1 MYVLVSP
8 CILNPELRARGIT
21 RKEDREWYS
30 RAVERCRKFGIEMV
44 PLPCPETLYLGP
56 DREPATY
63 ADRLDTPDFWR
74 LLNTLEAE
82 VRGILEARGIPLGII
97 GVNSSPCCGVTAH
110 YFGPGGS
117 EHPKR
122 PGKGVFLARFPEI
135 PAIDV
140 EDFARYRI
148 YLAAPLFSVAEKEYN
163 KRLHELLSSHFFD
176 VYLPQE
182 VGDDTSQ
189 RDMESHREIFRK
201 HREALDRTDVV
212 VAVIDGADADSGTAW
227 EMGYA
232 YAHGI
237 PVLAIRTD
245 FRMAGHH
252 EHVNLML
259 EQSARLVRSTRELLD
274 ALLALSR
281 KGSGVNDDK

>member
-8 CILNPELRARGIT
+8 CILNPHLRARGIT
-21 RKEDREWYS
+21 REEDLEWYS

-44 PLPCPETLYLGP
+44 PLPCPETLYLGN
-56 DREPATY
+56 DREPGTY
-63 ADRLDTPDFWR
+63 ADRLDTPEFAR
-74 LLNTLEAE
+74 LMD
-82 VRGILEARGIPLGII
+82 ILETEISEILEERGIPLCII

-110 YFGPGGS
+110 YLGPAGS
-117 EHPKR
+117 DQQKR
-122 PGKGVFLARFPEI
+122 PGRGVFLARFPKI

-140 EDFARYRI
+140 ADFSRYRI

-163 KRLHELLSSHFFD
+163 RRLRELLTSHLFE

-182 VGDDTSQ
+182 VGDDTDQ
-189 RDMESHREIFRK
+189 RNMEFHREIFRR

-232 YAHGI
+232 FAHGI
-237 PVLAIRTD
+237 PVFAIRTD
-245 FRMAGHH
+245 FRMAGQH

-259 EQSARLVRSTRELLD
+259 EQSARLVRSTAELLD
-274 ALLALSR
+274 ALQALR
-281 KGSGVNDDK
+281 PERITGK